1 MLSRIKIN
9 YIELA
14 AILREMI
21 GSNFSDTNNQGVWMR
36 PDSVVTE
43 TQTLPRFEIM
53 GGAPV
58 EGSYFCEAVFEWDF
72 FESYANLCMIN

>member
-1 MLSRIKIN
+1 MLSRIKIK

-14 AILREMI
+14 AIRREMI

-43 TQTLPRFEIM
+43 TQTLPRS
-53 GGAPV
+53 V

-72 FESYANLCMIN
+72 FESYANLCMISIYSIFE